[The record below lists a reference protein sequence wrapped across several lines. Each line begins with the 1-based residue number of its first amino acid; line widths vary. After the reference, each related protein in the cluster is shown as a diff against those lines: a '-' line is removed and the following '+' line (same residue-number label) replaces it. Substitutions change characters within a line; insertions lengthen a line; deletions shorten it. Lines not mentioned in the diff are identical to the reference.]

1 MVGNGNALSAD
12 DVRAAAFLTGRA
24 FVVHVDFAFVYEGKG
39 VVYAVAIPVVGP
51 AGFYY
56 GFAQSRPGSM
66 GGIGVGDCDGA
77 RVAALNDC
85 AVCLMVEIVFVF
97 PDEDVRGAV

>member
-39 VVYAVAIPVVGP
+39 VVYAVAIPVVGA
-51 AGFYY
+51 AGFYN
-56 GFAQSRPGSM
+56 GS
-66 GGIGVGDCDGA
+66 A
-77 RVAALNDC
+77 NRVQGPWGESAWA
-85 AVCLMVEIVFVF
+85 IVTGHES
-97 PDEDVRGAV
+97 PP